1 MNDQPWAVN
10 AQKGIQAPDPNPNP
24 GQNPNSPKENEP
36 VRVVSGQQHAENKCI
51 YPTLG
56 LSLRKHVPCN
66 ISVHAA
72 SVIVLFLYS
81 TTRHLLVSGV

>member
-10 AQKGIQAPDPNPNP
+10 AQEGVQAPDPNPNS
-24 GQNPNSPKENEP
+24 QKENEQLH
-36 VRVVSGQQHAENKCI
+36 VVSGQQHAENKYI
-51 YPTLG
+51 YTTLG

-66 ISVHAA
+66 ISEHVA